1 MIRRFVP
8 DNRRFVPTRFF
19 WIFLLGLGAFL
30 LFNQTLTFSLVP
42 VANWAVMGGCILL
55 SLALSVYFLV
65 SLMLFFHDH
74 DVSRA
79 AMLIIGALILL
90 FIGLTMLRICQNL
103 SEASWQMEPWE
114 DVALRYTHPARQQD
128 LDKLQRAHRQATQS
142 KAKGKKRPPRDWKSV
157 LLVLGF
163 FALCL
168 VCNAIYKPY
177 RLKAAREKGYNAE
190 SALNLLTG
198 VAMLLLL
205 VASIAKPVCLLWL
218 GGLAMALFL
227 LRLPKLGPVHAFLF
241 TLLQPLALMDS
252 GVSKIKYMTIPAPRR
267 NIHPA
272 DVSVFTVGLNMARKE
287 ELDNDIKE
295 DEPLQEALQKGG
307 QKKRQK

>member
-30 LFNQTLTFSLVP
+30 LFNQTLTFSTVP

-65 SLMLFFHDH
+65 SLMLYCQDH
-74 DVSRA
+74 GVSRA
-79 AMLIIGALILL
+79 VMLVIGLVVLL
-90 FIGLTMLRICQNL
+90 FIGLNFFRICQNL
-103 SEASWQMEPWE
+103 SGASWEMEPW
-114 DVALRYTHPARQQD
+114 DTVRLRYSHPHQSLEELLAEQRQLQLRRINQD
-128 LDKLQRAHRQATQS
+128 D
-142 KAKGKKRPPRDWKSV
+142 PPPKDTKS
-157 LLVLGF
+157 LWIALGF
-163 FALCL
+163 LVLCL
-168 VCNAIYKPY
+168 VCNAIYRPY
-177 RLKAAREKGYNAE
+177 RLKMAQEKGYNTE

-205 VASIAKPVCLLWL
+205 VAGIAKPVCLLWL

-267 NIHPA
+267 NIHPT

-295 DEPLQEALQKGG
+295 DELLQEALQKGG
-307 QKKRQK
+307 RKKRQK